1 MFRVSNFIATTTT
14 RKSFASLTLSLS
26 RDDTHNAPS
35 FKTHPLA
42 RVWEREK
49 REREKNIFWV
59 FEHHHHEEYHTTT
72 TVVGVVLMMMMRE

>member
-1 MFRVSNFIATTTT
+1 VFRVSNFIATTTT

-35 FKTHPLA
+35 FKTLFLVFG
-42 RVWEREK
+42 RER

-59 FEHHHHEEYHTTT
+59 FEHHHREEYHTTT